1 MLFIKLKG
9 SYSLTNFVMNARLP
23 IIFLLSFFLTLP
35 GCVTI
40 FSDFQSAETL
50 GKGNIEV
57 TPSASGVGLT
67 NDGESERIQSN
78 YGVQMGVGVADGLD
92 ARIRLELPTLIDEDL
107 SSFGDFIVLAAGPKF
122 RLNGDY
128 IAAYLP
134 LGFMMGED
142 VETSETW
149 ELQPTLLFSIPIS
162 DEIEFNPS
170 TKFILPFNERD
181 ATYALN
187 AGFAFWFDNI
197 AIRPELGIMKSFEDP
212 DGTFYHYGIG
222 FTYKIIK

>member
-1 MLFIKLKG
+1 
-9 SYSLTNFVMNARLP
+9 MNARLP
-23 IIFLLSFFLTLP
+23 IFLLLSLFLTLP

-50 GKGNIEV
+50 GKGNVEV
-57 TPSASGVGLT
+57 TPAASGVGLT
-67 NDGESERIQSN
+67 DDGESERIQSN
-78 YGVQMGVGVADGLD
+78 YGVQMGIGVADGVD
-92 ARIRLELPTLIDEDL
+92 ARIRIEFPTLYGEP
-107 SSFGDFIVLAAGPKF
+107 STFGDFIIFAAGPKF

-149 ELQPTLLFSIPIS
+149 EIQPTLLFSVPIS
-162 DEIEFNPS
+162 EEIEFNPS
-170 TKFILPFNERD
+170 AKIILPFGDRD
-181 ATYALN
+181 ATFAFN
-187 AGFAFWFDNI
+187 AGFAFWLDNI

-212 DGTFYHYGIG
+212 EGTFYHYGIG
-222 FTYKIIK
+222 FTYKILK